1 MCGWLNLS
9 TRNLRSIRQGDFSLT
24 EQATAAE
31 IDAVLTAEVRSW
43 IGREEGPMQLP
54 EEISASDLRRYI
66 NATGDRNPLWID
78 DEFARAAGYRAR
90 ILPPMMVIDLSW
102 RLQEAD
108 SGRLWHHHIPL
119 PPNYIDARN
128 AENEIEWLG
137 EVYVGE
143 MLVLTHR
150 IVGIVA
156 RAGRRGL
163 GVYIT
168 RETEFRTGDNQL
180 VARLRQTVARFPKTA
195 VE

>member
-1 MCGWLNLS
+1 
-9 TRNLRSIRQGDFSLT
+9 
-24 EQATAAE
+24 
-31 IDAVLTAEVRSW
+31 
-43 IGREEGPMQLP
+43 MQLP

-66 NATGDRNPLWID
+66 NATGDHNPLWID

-108 SGRLWHHHIPL
+108 SGQLWHHHIPL

-128 AENEIEWLG
+128 VENEIEWLG

-168 RETEFRTGDNQL
+168 RETEFRTGDNRL